1 MFVTSVSGKISR
13 EQATQFGNAVGA
25 ALETLRGFKLTE
37 EECALMLLSSAY
49 GHAKTTL
56 HHDPR
61 KFLGF
66 CEHVVKCIE
75 RVQPT
80 PLIIVPGGSGS

>member
-13 EQATQFGNAVGA
+13 EQATQFGNAIGA

-37 EECALMLLSSAY
+37 EECALMLLSTAY
-49 GHAKTTL
+49 GQAKKNL

-61 KFLGF
+61 EFLAF

-75 RVQPT
+75 RVAPT
-80 PLIIVPGGSGS
+80 PLIIVPGANGS